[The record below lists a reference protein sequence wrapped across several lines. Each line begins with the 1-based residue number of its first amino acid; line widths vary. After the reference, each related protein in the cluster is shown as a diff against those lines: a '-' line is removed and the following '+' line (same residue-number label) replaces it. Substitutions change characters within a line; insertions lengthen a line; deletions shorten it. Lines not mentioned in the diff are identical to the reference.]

1 MKTKTSPK
9 VKKTRRKRSKLR
21 VAGIGLE
28 TAGLGALGAGY
39 YSHKKGMAASS
50 ESKDAG
56 RIAKEFDNAH
66 TKMWRGGVP
75 QTLVRGDKSYVVEDH
90 KKFKAITTKLRTESA
105 MFREIGASSRADSL
119 KHFSKA
125 MRLGKAGMVSGL
137 TGLGAS
143 ALAGI
148 YGFRKKR
155 QQAKK

>member
-1 MKTKTSPK
+1 MAKTTQSPK

-39 YSHKKGMAASS
+39 YSHKKGMAAAG
-50 ESKDAG
+50 EAG
-56 RIAKEFDNAH
+56 RMIHKTPMDWHGKQFNWDSVGHNRRAAIQSKRMQAIKH
-66 TKMWRGGVP
+66 
-75 QTLVRGDKSYVVEDH
+75 VE
-90 KKFKAITTKLRTESA
+90 LGS
-105 MFREIGASSRADSL
+105 
-119 KHFSKA
+119 
-125 MRLGKAGMVSGL
+125 RLGKAGLVSGL